1 MVLGKRNFF
10 RLTQGTLRPLWFN
23 LFLALVLGS
32 GLYSCAG
39 LARDMGMDHPTDLQM
54 RAGVTGTESE
64 PTPLDPFKTY
74 DLVMAG
80 DECRFFTMVVPS
92 KWYWKVYLTVANRD
106 DARRGKVTAIIQQT
120 TPPWGVLPN
129 IGLSK
134 EFDLEREGLQAV
146 LGVGNSGED
155 RTALFR
161 LCQEGAPVHI
171 TIASQISATRALM
184 GPGDIQTPG
193 PLGE

>member
-1 MVLGKRNFF
+1 MVLE
-10 RLTQGTLRPLWFN
+10 
-23 LFLALVLGS
+23 
-32 GLYSCAG
+32 GLPDG
-39 LARDMGMDHPTDLQM
+39 RQPGRHP
-54 RAGVTGTESE
+54 A
-64 PTPLDPFKTY
+64 
-74 DLVMAG
+74 
-80 DECRFFTMVVPS
+80 
-92 KWYWKVYLTVANRD
+92 WKVDRHHPADEPALGA
-106 DARRGKVTAIIQQT
+106 
-120 TPPWGVLPN
+120 LPN

-155 RTALFR
+155 RTALFQ

-171 TIASQISATRALM
+171 TISSQISATRALM

>member
-1 MVLGKRNFF
+1 
-10 RLTQGTLRPLWFN
+10 
-23 LFLALVLGS
+23 
-32 GLYSCAG
+32 
-39 LARDMGMDHPTDLQM
+39 M
-54 RAGVTGTESE
+54 RAGVTGTESN

-74 DLVMAG
+74 DLVMTG
-80 DECRFFTMVVPS
+80 EECRFFTMVVPS

-106 DARRGKVTAIIQQT
+106 DTRRGKLTAVIQQT
-120 TPPWGVLPN
+120 NPPWGVLPN

-134 EFDLEREGLQAV
+134 EFDLAREGLQAV
-146 LGVGNSGED
+146 LGVGNSGDD
-155 RTALFR
+155 RTALFQ